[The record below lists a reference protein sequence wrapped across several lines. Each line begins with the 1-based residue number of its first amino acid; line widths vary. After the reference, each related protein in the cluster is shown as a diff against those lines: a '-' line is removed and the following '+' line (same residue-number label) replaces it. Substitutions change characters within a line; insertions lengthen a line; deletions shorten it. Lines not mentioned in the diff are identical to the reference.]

1 MESIENIKNYNSK
14 INLNNIYTNK
24 EIEDIKK
31 IIPKLKPLIS
41 NVSSINTINRHLN
54 QNSLPK
60 EIFQLKALNHYID
73 KQKFI
78 ELILEK
84 VKNIFKE
91 ENNII
96 LTKSISFI
104 LEEIQKLIDNPKK
117 KKIIEY
123 KKLTKNSLSINF
135 DENSIKKLKN
145 PNFYKKNIEK
155 NAFYI
160 KLNSAKN
167 RLSSHSNE
175 KSKTN
180 EFIPYSPNNKRY
192 INNINQ
198 TIKNEKYRDYRYKN
212 GLSINNIKGN
222 SIINNFITVS
232 NSNPNLDHSS
242 YINLN
247 NNTNNT
253 NTTGIDINTINDQIL
268 LNKNKIYYFKNISN
282 NNKSLN
288 ISNKN
293 NNNDRKPLLSP
304 KFKKIE
310 LKNNYMISHL
320 SPSNLNSK
328 YLKNDKYL
336 KYIKNKLTDYDL
348 SYNSSTN
355 NSNYFANYIK
365 KIEKFNTNN
374 FINTINNIKNTKSYK
389 KVNQPYQSNTNQ
401 SLFNNE
407 KKEINK
413 KEITNINYI
422 FYSKIEKKDF
432 DILDFDSK
440 VGKDNTLL
448 LIGNYI
454 YKKFSFSSI
463 IKLDKFNN
471 WCRKLAAGYYRKNP
485 YHNDLHASDVAQT
498 AFIYLLYGKI
508 INKIKINKISICSII
523 LSCLCHDFKHP
534 GVNNNFLKESKNELS
549 FTYNDCSILENMHI
563 AETFKLINKN
573 PDCNIFSGI
582 EENIYKEI
590 RKEMISC
597 VLSTDMANHSKH
609 IEFMKNILEKKKN
622 NKNKKNIN
630 NDNIKYLEL
639 IVHSADISN
648 PTKPFNIYFKWAKLV
663 VEEFSQQGD
672 KEKAL
677 GLTCTFDRKKI
688 KLNISQISFI
698 DYVVESFVSLY
709 VTIFPDLK
717 FLHNNIINN
726 REKLINYD
734 EDSKQ
739 PENVFNRNNNNLKAN
754 KKINYS
760 NNN

>member
-1 MESIENIKNYNSK
+1 M
-14 INLNNIYTNK
+14 
-24 EIEDIKK
+24 
-31 IIPKLKPLIS
+31 IS
-41 NVSSINTINRHLN
+41 N
-54 QNSLPK
+54 
-60 EIFQLKALNHYID
+60 
-73 KQKFI
+73 
-78 ELILEK
+78 
-84 VKNIFKE
+84 
-91 ENNII
+91 
-96 LTKSISFI
+96 
-104 LEEIQKLIDNPKK
+104 
-117 KKIIEY
+117 
-123 KKLTKNSLSINF
+123 
-135 DENSIKKLKN
+135 
-145 PNFYKKNIEK
+145 
-155 NAFYI
+155 
-160 KLNSAKN
+160 
-167 RLSSHSNE
+167 
-175 KSKTN
+175 
-180 EFIPYSPNNKRY
+180 
-192 INNINQ
+192 
-198 TIKNEKYRDYRYKN
+198 
-212 GLSINNIKGN
+212 
-222 SIINNFITVS
+222 
-232 NSNPNLDHSS
+232 
-242 YINLN
+242 
-247 NNTNNT
+247 
-253 NTTGIDINTINDQIL
+253 
-268 LNKNKIYYFKNISN
+268 
-282 NNKSLN
+282 
-288 ISNKN
+288 
-293 NNNDRKPLLSP
+293 
-304 KFKKIE
+304 
-310 LKNNYMISHL
+310 L

-355 NSNYFANYIK
+355 NSKYFANNIK
-365 KIEKFNTNN
+365 KIEKFNTSN

-413 KEITNINYI
+413 KEINKKEITNINYI
-422 FYSKIEKKDF
+422 FYSNIEKKDF

-440 VGKDNTLL
+440 VGKENTLL

-597 VLSTDMANHSKH
+597 VLSTDMAIHSKH

-648 PTKPFNIYFKWAKLV
+648 PTKPFNIYLKWAKLV

-698 DYVVESFVSLY
+698 DYVVESFVSIY

-739 PENVFNRNNNNLKAN
+739 PENVFNRNNKNLKSN

-760 NNN
+760 NNS